1 MENNIK
7 NIVCGKFLS
16 ATVFYPSTKIDADL
30 YKKVDKQ
37 PNPMVGRITKRI
49 SYSGIRLCDYENMQ
63 EVREEREE
71 GKEAR
76 PAWYKWLHFPYIAEG
91 KKNNKKYMIV
101 KTTPNLDIKV
111 EYYLDGVEVD
121 YKDIAQYFKS
131 KGSSDLTRVIALQLD
146 FLEEFRQGSLHYKR

>member
-1 MENNIK
+1 MENIIK
-7 NIVCGKFLS
+7 SIACGQFLS
-16 ATVFYPSTKIDADL
+16 ATVLYPSTKVDADL

-37 PNPMVGRITKRI
+37 HNPMFGRITKRI

-63 EVREEREE
+63 EVIEEREE

-91 KKNNKKYMIV
+91 KKNGNKYMIV

-111 EYYLDGVEVD
+111 QYYLDGVEID

-131 KGSSDLTRVIALQLD
+131 KGSGDLTRVIAMQLD